1 MITKLTSF
9 QQKEFSCSI
18 PDIGFSILGDRA
30 GVKVVLTKSGS
41 GKTVYDEL
49 LYPDEGGAVA
59 LTDVDRLVEPYAR
72 KWLVFTLTVT
82 ISEQSVSTNAT
93 TGEETVTVMDTKTLS
108 TTVVSCR
115 ANILNTTAADFCR
128 DHFLSLIGGAKQ
140 TASGFLEYLSYIGSD
155 TCRCTAWYDDGS
167 SRGFNVSSLNPG
179 SDYTLVNVSP
189 DNFITS
195 GRTLVRYLISAGS
208 REQEFELMNDCEPD
222 IAPVLLFMNSFGVQE
237 LAYCTGEHKM
247 VSSFDRKQTRI
258 GRLKTSYQVDD
269 KVTFKA
275 DTGYLSFPMA
285 EWWRDVLRS
294 KDIRVLPVQNGGV
307 LVGEGLPVVIS
318 SEKVEL
324 SNAPDALPRYT
335 FEYEYADRNHNV
347 WDLRR
352 EGRIF
357 DNTFDYTF
365 N

>member
-1 MITKLTSF
+1 M
-9 QQKEFSCSI
+9 EFSCQV
-18 PDIGFSILGDRA
+18 PDVTFGVTYQRA
-30 GVKVVLTKSGS
+30 KVAVTLTKQG
-41 GKTVYDEL
+41 TEYPLYEEY
-49 LYPDEGGAVA
+49 LYPDEKGQVS
-59 LTDVDRLVEPYAR
+59 LTDIDRLVEPFAGR
-72 KWLVFTLTVT
+72 WLVFSLRVD
-82 ISEQSVSTNAT
+82 ISEERVTVNT
-93 TGEETVTVMDTKTLS
+93 DGEESVTVADSASRS

-128 DHFLSLIGGAKQ
+128 DHFLSLMGGTRQ

-155 TCRCTAWYDDGS
+155 ACSCTAYYDDGT
-167 SRGFNVSSLNPG
+167 SRSFSVSSLNPG
-179 SDYTLVNVSP
+179 SDYTMVNVSP
-189 DNFITS
+189 DNF
-195 GRTLVRYLISAGS
+195 LSAGRQLLRYVVS
-208 REQEFELMNDCEPD
+208 AGAREQEYEVIWDYPTE

-237 LAYCTGEHKM
+237 IAYCTGEHRQ
-247 VSSFDRKQTRI
+247 VSAFERKQARI
-258 GRLKTSYQVDD
+258 GRLKTSYRVDD

-275 DTGYLSFPMA
+275 DTGILSFPMA

-318 SEKVEL
+318 SEKAEL